1 MNSPLGEIPAVS
13 IQGEV
18 LRNPHWPCRVVAVT
32 GWEHITADSERD
44 LFHHGIVISRYQDPG
59 AALVSIGAAPPPLV
73 LVDTDIQGI
82 SLPDFVR
89 VLVQEAGVPALVG
102 VRSNEESRDL
112 SFRALEYGARGLISL
127 PTTAERLA
135 RAITQLNLSSTTVAD
150 ILTSGPVVL
159 HTHSRRVHVDGQ
171 AVHLT
176 KTEFDTLAYLMAE
189 APRVV
194 PLEELAMHLSGGRP
208 LHRDAIRIALGRAR
222 RKLEVSGEAPVVEN
236 VRGVG
241 YRMSAA
247 LDS

>member
-1 MNSPLGEIPAVS
+1 MNTPLGEIPAVL

-18 LRNPHWPCRVVAVT
+18 SRNPRWPCRVVAVT
-32 GWEHITADSERD
+32 GSEHITADSERD
-44 LFHHGIVISRYQDPG
+44 LLHHGIVISRYQDPG

-73 LVDTDIQGI
+73 LVDTDIHGMAC
-82 SLPDFVR
+82 PDFVR
-89 VLVQEAGVPALVG
+89 VLVQETGVPALVG
-102 VRSNEESRDL
+102 VRSQEESLDL
-112 SFRALEYGARGLISL
+112 SFRALEYGARGLVSL

-135 RAITQLNLSSTTVAD
+135 KAIGQLNLPSRTVAE

-159 HTHSRRVHVDGQ
+159 HTHSRRVHVNGQ

-176 KTEFDTLAYLMAE
+176 RTEFDALAYLMAE

-194 PLEELAMHLSGGRP
+194 SLEKLTMHLAAGRS
-208 LHRDAIRIALGRAR
+208 LHQNAIRIALGRAR
-222 RKLEVSGEAPVVEN
+222 RKLEASGIPPVIEN